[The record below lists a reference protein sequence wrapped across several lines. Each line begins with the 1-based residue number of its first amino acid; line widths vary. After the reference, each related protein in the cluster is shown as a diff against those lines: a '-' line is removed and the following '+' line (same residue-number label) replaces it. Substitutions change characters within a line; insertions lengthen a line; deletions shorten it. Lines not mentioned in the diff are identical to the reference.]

1 MTNSSSR
8 GKSGI
13 FYTKDPAGL
22 VVMFRGKQVFRYKSI
37 EEFIEAHIK
46 GAKAL
51 EEKQESALRKFYHD
65 SQ

>member
-1 MTNSSSR
+1 M
-8 GKSGI
+8 
-13 FYTKDPAGL
+13 KDPAGL

-51 EEKQESALRKFYHD
+51 EEKQENALRKYYQD